1 MIRSGKIRDGKTI
14 AGVLWL
20 ADALRSDDLDNS

>member
-1 MIRSGKIRDGKTI
+1 MVFSGKIRDGKTI

-20 ADALRSDDLDNS
+20 AEALRRGDLD